1 MAAGGTAARA
11 GAATSLRSSCWSR
24 AARAAS
30 NLRSLGPGEAGGW
43 VPRSRGRYLARVW
56 SAESS
61 SSRST
66 RPPSAVTRPRPGSA
80 EVRLGPGDTSF
91 SSHLCR
97 YIVYTEHSPCRGRWR
112 SPEAGVARAAAAHRL
127 HHARSHRH
135 HAAHTGVEAVPA
147 EIDILSIVNSGGRTI
162 VDIYSGGRQYL
173 WR

>member
-30 NLRSLGPGEAGGW
+30 NLRSLGPGVAGGW

-97 YIVYTEHSPCRGRWR
+97 YIVQLYTVPVEV
-112 SPEAGVARAAAAHRL
+112 AGGHLRPVWPGPQL
-127 HHARSHRH
+127 
-135 HAAHTGVEAVPA
+135 HTGCTTPA
-147 EIDILSIVNSGGRTI
+147 ATVTTRHTPEW
-162 VDIYSGGRQYL
+162 RQYL
-173 WR
+173 WRYLYYL